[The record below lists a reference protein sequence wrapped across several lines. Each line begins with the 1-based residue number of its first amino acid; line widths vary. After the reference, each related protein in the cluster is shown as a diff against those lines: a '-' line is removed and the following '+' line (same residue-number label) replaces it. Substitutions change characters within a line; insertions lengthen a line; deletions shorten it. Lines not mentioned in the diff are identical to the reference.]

1 MAWQKCKEVMK
12 NFLAQYRLS
21 SCHNLSKKFNS
32 QSHTFLYLLLILF
45 ASLLIYQQM
54 QITALQEQIDDMNF
68 EYGDGLG
75 NKIYHLEYIQD
86 SHTTDIYKT
95 KLKLE
100 KLDDAILGIQM
111 DQNDLKWRIM
121 QLEWE
126 QK

>member
-1 MAWQKCKEVMK
+1 MAWLRYKEVMK
-12 NFLAQYRLS
+12 NFLAQCRLS
-21 SCHNLSKKFNS
+21 SCHNLSKKINS
-32 QSHTFLYLLLILF
+32 QSHAFLYLLLILF
-45 ASLLIYQQM
+45 AGLLIYQQM

>member
-1 MAWQKCKEVMK
+1 MAWQRCKEVMK
-12 NFLAQYRLS
+12 NFLAQCHQS
-21 SCHNLSKKFNS
+21 SCHNLSKKINS